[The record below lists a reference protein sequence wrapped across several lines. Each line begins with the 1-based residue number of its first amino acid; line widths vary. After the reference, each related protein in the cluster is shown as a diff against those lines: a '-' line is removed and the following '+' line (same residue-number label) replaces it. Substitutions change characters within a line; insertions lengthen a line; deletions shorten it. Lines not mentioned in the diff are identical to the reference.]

1 MANLSFAVAVNLL
14 TEKFQSGKNKLLS
27 SFNEIKMKGMEVASI
42 FGVGLGFSALVE
54 KMIEVTKESSAANQ
68 VLKNVSNTSAELVK
82 NQRFLIEIADKY
94 GLSVNDLTM
103 KYARFAQAAKGSN
116 MSMKDQ
122 QTVFSGFASQ
132 ITKMGGSTEMLDAT
146 FEALTRMMTSGTISG
161 RNFQR
166 LISQIPGATDIFA
179 KALGVTNSQFA
190 TMLKSGKAVAS
201 DVLVKVGKYLNEINK
216 GVETNTLEGSIN
228 RLQNAF
234 DELTKSSNFEEFYKS
249 IIDGATN
256 VVNFIKEH
264 IKEVGNFIVSV
275 IVGVIIGK
283 GINRLRESYN
293 SLLRLAK
300 RNYKEQGEAATLSFN
315 EQATAAEIATTKMKI
330 AFIAVK
336 NSIREMLLSFVPM
349 LIISGIVEIIAHLIE
364 WNNKQKEINNTFSD
378 YLKEEKKVLNNT
390 NSNSEILTLQAELSV
405 MNDKKSTQEQQLAA
419 RQHILEMLGLEK
431 NYEGDI
437 NKLVAERIK
446 LLQAEANLDFYNS
459 TVQQYSAKAEEQYQK
474 LNINRNVANNLA
486 SDINNKVSAD
496 KWDND
501 IKKAYNVDDYY
512 SVPED
517 QRNALKE
524 LAQDLKVWNDAQTK
538 ALNYLKII
546 NNAGYNG
553 TGKVKGTGDGDGD
566 GDGEKPKSERQL
578 LEEEYYKKI
587 RELKNQLEN
596 KVITQQEF
604 NKLSYELRDST
615 YKKGAAIESKEKL
628 EHDSFLQGL
637 KKSIDPEAHIK
648 EIYTDEATKLKEQLD
663 NGIIKQDEYNSS
675 MKELTEETIKNLKSI
690 GNVNLANDEFF
701 KKLKEQSDNLDY
713 TQHTDEFNK
722 NINLLNK
729 EFEHGIIN
737 QYELN
742 DNTLS
747 LIDSQIKYLLSL
759 NKLTDAQKKELEGL
773 EETRNNRLKN
783 EYSISS
789 IKETPIDHTFD
800 YKKTNTEK
808 IQDKIDN
815 DKSVIDSASGKFK
828 GVDIQEEIRKANE
841 NGTLDE
847 LKEKFHHQ
855 ADALI
860 DYLNEK
866 MKEVDSLDKAL
877 KIEEVKQDIKDMQ
890 NQLNENLYEG
900 IKNVAGG
907 AKNLYDAFNNVKNAI
922 NDIHTTE
929 FQKFLA
935 LWDAFTN
942 TLDNIM
948 SMVKMIK
955 ELTNVTNALT
965 SAKKIEAAIDRE
977 SATEQLKNS
986 AASAEASTLATVTN
1000 IANTKANVAANAV
1013 EAGSEQA
1020 KGTSTA
1026 VASAAKF
1033 PFPLNL
1039 ILMASA
1045 AAAAMALF
1053 SKIPKFQDG
1062 GIVGGNQTS
1071 GDQLIARVNSGEM
1084 ILNTNQQGTLFN
1096 MLNNNNKTINNKPE
1110 KIEFV
1115 IDGKYLKATLDNY
1128 NNIKSRAR

>member
-27 SFNEIKMKGMEVASI
+27 SFNEIKMKGMELASI
-42 FGVGLGFSALVE
+42 FGIGLGFSALVE

-68 VLKNVSNTSAELVK
+68 VLKNVSNTSAELVES
-82 NQRFLIEIADKY
+82 QRFLIDTANKY

-103 KYARFAQAAKGSN
+103 KYARFSQAAKGSN

-132 ITKMGGSTEMLDAT
+132 VTKMGGSTEMLDAT
-146 FEALTRMMTSGTISG
+146 FESLTKMMTMGTISG
-161 RNFQR
+161 RNFQK
-166 LISQIPGATDIFA
+166 LINQIPGATNIFA
-179 KALGVTNSQFA
+179 KALGMTNSQFA

-264 IKEVGNFIVSV
+264 IQEVGNFIVSV
-275 IVGVIIGK
+275 IISVIISK

-300 RNYKEQGEAATLSFN
+300 INYKEQGEAAILSFN
-315 EQATAAEIATTKMKI
+315 EQASAAEKAATKMKL

-336 NSIREMLLSFVPM
+336 NSIREMMSSFLPM
-349 LIISGIVEIIAHLIE
+349 LIISGIVEIVSHVIE
-364 WNNKQKEINNTFSD
+364 WNKRQKEINNTFSD
-378 YLKEEKKVLNNT
+378 YLKEEKNIKNNVD
-390 NSNSEILTLQAELSV
+390 NSGEILTLKAELSI
-405 MNDKKSTQEQQLAA
+405 MNDKKSTIDETKEA
-419 RQHILEMLGLEK
+419 RKKILEILGIEK
-431 NYEGDI
+431 KYEGDI
-437 NKLVAERIK
+437 NQLVADRIK
-446 LLQAEANLDFYNS
+446 LLEATATQDFY
-459 TVQQYSAKAEEQYQK
+459 
-474 LNINRNVANNLA
+474 INRIVQKNAEINDIGAKYHLSSDTMKNLA
-486 SDINNKVSAD
+486 ETR
-496 KWDND
+496 
-501 IKKAYNVDDYY
+501 KKEGFSLNFQTELVKTFNGKTLLD
-512 SVPED
+512 VPSSID
-517 QRNALKE
+517 
-524 LAQDLKVWNDAQTK
+524 QDLSAVYADMQVINDAQFKVNDAAKNVNKLTPK
-538 ALNYLKII
+538 EPI
-546 NNAGYNG
+546 NLEG
-553 TGKVKGTGDGDGD
+553 GDGNS
-566 GDGEKPKSERQL
+566 EKPKSERQK
-578 LEEEYYKKI
+578 LEEEYYKKLI
-587 RELKNQLEN
+587 ELKNQLEN

-604 NKLSYELRDST
+604 NKLSYELRDSS

-628 EHDSFLQGL
+628 EHDPFLQGI
-637 KKSIDPEAHIK
+637 KKSLNPEDHIK
-648 EIYTDEATKLKEQLD
+648 EIYTDEAAKLKEQLD
-663 NGIIKQDEYNSS
+663 KGIIRQDEYNSS
-675 MKELTEETIKNLKSI
+675 MKELTEETIKSLIST
-690 GNVNLANDEFF
+690 GNINLANDELF
-701 KKLKEQSDNLDY
+701 KKLREQSDNFDY

-742 DNTLS
+742 DSTLS
-747 LIDSQIKYLLSL
+747 LIDSQIKNLLSL
-759 NKLTDAQKKELEGL
+759 DKLTDEQKETLE
-773 EETRNNRLKN
+773 RLKGQRDN
-783 EYSISS
+783 ILKTEYSISS

-815 DKSVIDSASGKFK
+815 DKSDIESASGKFK
-828 GVDIQEEIRKANE
+828 DVDIQEEIRKADE

-847 LKEKFHHQ
+847 LKEKFHHK
-855 ADALI
+855 ADDLI
-860 DYLNEK
+860 DYLNKK

-907 AKNLYDAFNNVKNAI
+907 AKNLYESFNNVKNVI
-922 NDIHTTE
+922 NDIHTNE

-948 SMVKMIK
+948 SMVKMVK
-955 ELTNVTNALT
+955 ELTSATNAL
-965 SAKKIEAAIDRE
+965 SAAKKVEAAIDKE
-977 SATEQLKNS
+977 SAAEQIKNS
-986 AASAEASTLATVTN
+986 AASATASTVATTTN
-1000 IANTKANVAANAV
+1000 IANTNANVTANAV

-1026 VASAAKF
+1026 IASASKF

-1045 AAAAMALF
+1045 AAAAMAIF

-1096 MLNNNNKTINNKPE
+1096 MLNNNNNKTINNKPE